1 MVEEATKESALHSIQ
16 LSIIIPTY
24 MEAEN
29 LPKLIERIEEALKEI
44 DFEIII
50 VDDNSPDGTADIA
63 EGLGI
68 EFGNIRVIRRP
79 GKLGLGSAVMDGL
92 KLARAQLIAVMD
104 ADLQHPPEILPRI
117 LEELR
122 KGCDFVIASR
132 YVKGGGAMGLSLWR
146 RFVSRGATILAHVS
160 LPKTR
165 HVSDP
170 LSGYFAF
177 NKKVIYGIKLNP
189 VGYKILLEMLVK
201 GGYGRVCE
209 IPYSF
214 QRRVGGKSKLGLS
227 EILLYLKHLYSL
239 ARETREYRRLIS
251 FVLVGLTGIL
261 VDESILWFLTEH
273 LYLHYM
279 FSATISAEASILS
292 NFALN
297 ETFTFR
303 DLVTDSSL
311 KSVIKRVFEYNWT
324 RIIGICLGLITLYV
338 LTVFLGLHYLLA
350 NLAGIAVGLVWNY
363 STSIS
368 IVWKS

>member
-1 MVEEATKESALHSIQ
+1 MVEEATKESALPSIQ

-29 LPKLIERIEEALKEI
+29 LPKLIERTEEALKEI

-50 VDDNSPDGTADIA
+50 VDDNSPDGTADVA
-63 EGLGI
+63 ERLGM
-68 EFGNIRVIRRP
+68 EFGNIRVIRRL
-79 GKLGLGSAVMDGL
+79 GKLGLSSAVMDGL

-104 ADLQHPPEILPRI
+104 ADLQHPPEALTRM

-132 YVKGGGAMGLSLWR
+132 YIKGGGVKGLSLWR
-146 RFVSRGATILAHVS
+146 RFISRGAIILAHVS

-201 GGYGRVCE
+201 GRCGRVCE

-214 QRRVGGKSKLGLS
+214 QRRAGGKSKLGLR

-239 ARETREYRRLIS
+239 ARETREYGRLMS
-251 FVLVGLTGIL
+251 FVLVGITGIM
-261 VDESILWFLTEH
+261 VNESILWFLTEH

-279 FSATISAEASILS
+279 FSAMISAEASILS
-292 NFALN
+292 NFTLN
-297 ETFTFR
+297 EIFTFR

-324 RIIGICLGLITLYV
+324 RVLGVFLGLITLYF
-338 LTVFLGLHYLLA
+338 LTTFLAMHYLLA
-350 NLAGIAVGLVWNY
+350 NLVGIAVSLAWGY

-368 IVWKS
+368 IVWKD